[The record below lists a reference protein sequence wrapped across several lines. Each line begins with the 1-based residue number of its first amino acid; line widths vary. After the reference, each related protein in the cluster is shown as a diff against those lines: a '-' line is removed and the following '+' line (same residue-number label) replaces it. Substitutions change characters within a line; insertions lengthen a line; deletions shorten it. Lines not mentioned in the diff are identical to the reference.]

1 MSRAQDLVQELATVK
16 NGREGRSIREAFLQL
31 PPEDCRETV
40 PALVTLLHSQ
50 ETGAAAGRAWVP
62 GLLAHTGAP
71 EAFDAMFEQLPRE
84 QFDSVRRWLAVY
96 LAKHRGQD
104 PRVQEAL
111 IVQLRRER
119 DPYVR
124 AQLVTSLAA
133 AGSASDSIVA
143 ALIAQL
149 DDPSN
154 DIRRRAARGL
164 GRLQAA
170 AAVAPLLARLTR
182 EELAHED
189 AEDSPDKK
197 EELDQVLIDL
207 VNALGEIGGAQ
218 AVEGLRAAID
228 TGHLTGWPEVHALR
242 AFKKIGRSEDTRLLE
257 LLLRTAWHPDREI
270 AMAATDTLLGLI
282 PAERAARE
290 LAHLAIHAAADEA
303 ALTRAADALRFLN
316 AKDTIQYLRTLQDDP
331 AHGPRA
337 QYLLERIGG
346 REAVEALMSRR
357 MQTMRQTEQRVR
369 LFEEEG
375 VTLFKRTLRQATLGF
390 SLTLIMSVLF
400 FGVGMLLLLGG
411 AYMALWGGQPLD
423 RWFGAA
429 GGLAGL
435 TTLATAFF
443 REPTQRINEAVKN
456 LVQTEVVFLGY
467 IRQVNQIMATFEQL
481 YVDTRAG
488 FSLDQLQQILQYT
501 ERAMTRTVRR
511 LHETEAPPRPVP
523 APAPASAPAPV
534 ALPPVLAAPPVA
546 APTPVAAATTAAAL
560 EKAANLAVSVISSRG
575 S

>member
-1 MSRAQDLVQELATVK
+1 MSRAHDLVQELATVK

-40 PALVTLLHSQ
+40 PTLVALLRSQ
-50 ETGAAAGRAWVP
+50 ETSAAAGRAWVP

-71 EAFDAMFEQLPRE
+71 EAFDAMFEQLPHE

-111 IVQLRRER
+111 VTQLRRER

-124 AQLVTSLAA
+124 AQLVTSLGAA
-133 AGSASDSIVA
+133 DTASDSVVA

-149 DDPSN
+149 GDPTSEV
-154 DIRRRAARGL
+154 RRRAARAL
-164 GRLQAA
+164 GRLRAA
-170 AAVAPLLARLTR
+170 AAVAPLLDRLTQ
-182 EELAHED
+182 EELAHEE
-189 AEDSPDKK
+189 AEDSPDKR

-207 VNALGEIGGAQ
+207 VNALGEIGSAQ
-218 AVEGLRAAID
+218 AVEGLRTAID
-228 TGHLTGWPEVHALR
+228 TGRLTGWPQVHALR
-242 AFKKIGRSEDTRLLE
+242 ALKKIGRSEDTRLIE

-290 LAHLAIHAAADEA
+290 LAHLSIHAARDEQE
-303 ALTRAADALRFLN
+303 LTRAADALRFLN
-316 AKDTIQYLRTLQDDP
+316 AKDTIQYLRSIQDDP
-331 AHGPRA
+331 AHGQRA

-390 SLTLIMSVLF
+390 TLTLIMSVLF

-411 AYMALWGGQPLD
+411 AYMALWGGQPID

-488 FSLDQLQQILQYT
+488 FTLEQLQQILQYT

-511 LHETEAPPRPVP
+511 LHETEPPPRVLPSPAPAPVP
-523 APAPASAPAPV
+523 APAPAPPM
-534 ALPPVLAAPPVA
+534 LPPVLTAPIPPPVA
-546 APTPVAAATTAAAL
+546 TAATAAL
-560 EKAANLAVSVISSRG
+560 EKAATLAVTAISRG